1 MLRRDAETRCLDA
14 MLKGD
19 AKSAETSW
27 NMIFIAVLDLKS
39 IFSLVLLTVAGGP
52 DHVFVPWIGLAFEK
66 FIHVSSR
73 VFWPYDLRLC
83 LCHCASGYYR
93 KSHF

>member
-19 AKSAETSW
+19 AESAETSW

-39 IFSLVLLTVAGGP
+39 IFSLVKSKT
-52 DHVFVPWIGLAFEK
+52 DEK
-66 FIHVSSR
+66 
-73 VFWPYDLRLC
+73 
-83 LCHCASGYYR
+83 GQG
-93 KSHF
+93 